1 MKNIEFLSKQTLENL
16 KQQNKVLS
24 PENYERE
31 FFKLSTQQNIIFEEK
46 EQLDSIKNNLS
57 NIEKKSIK
65 DDITFKEISEI
76 LSKRIN
82 SQQVKQFLKDLS
94 YFMAPSLSKDTK
106 NDIDKLCEEISN
118 NPNELININNLRRL
132 RELTNLRIK
141 DDKNI
146 YNEKTEDIK
155 KLIRFLVEIFTKT
168 VNETNI
174 TLDKIIEIKNEI
186 KNLDLSESSTKQV
199 SLLHKKLINNIDE
212 IERNLKS
219 NNESIINSQKDTDEL
234 YNQIE
239 NLKCSLDKAEEEKSI
254 DYLTGVLTRRAF
266 AQESKRADNEYK
278 VFEAKYAVVFFDI
291 DHFKKINDNFG
302 HECGDSV
309 LYTFASILNKLT
321 RNEDIICRYGGEEF
335 IAIIHYN
342 SLFDVTNYLKRVKNI
357 ISTNK
362 FVYKDYKIE
371 VNFSAGVAFRTNYNN
386 FEETLNFADKLL
398 YKAKD
403 SGRNKIILDNN
414 EEF

>member
-1 MKNIEFLSKQTLENL
+1 MKNTELLSKQTLENL
-16 KQQNKVLS
+16 KQQNKSLS

-46 EQLDSIKNNLS
+46 KQLDSIQNNLCKL
-57 NIEKKSIK
+57 EKKLIK
-65 DDITFKEISEI
+65 DGITFKEISEI

-94 YFMAPSLSKDTK
+94 YFMSPSLSKDTK

-118 NPNELININNLRRL
+118 NPNELINIDNLRRL

-174 TLDKIIEIKNEI
+174 TLDKIIEIKKEI
-186 KNLDLSESSTKQV
+186 KNLDLSDSSTKQV
-199 SLLHKKLINNIDE
+199 SLLHKKLIDNIDE

-219 NNESIINSQKDTDEL
+219 NNDSLLNSQNNTDEL

-254 DYLTGVLTRRAF
+254 DFLTGVLTRRAF
-266 AQESKRADNEYK
+266 AQESKRADNEYN

-302 HECGDSV
+302 HDCGDSV

-335 IAIIHYN
+335 VAIIHYN

-362 FVYKDYKIE
+362 FVYKEYKIE
-371 VNFSAGVAFRTNYNN
+371 VNFSAGVAFRTNYHN

-398 YKAKD
+398 YKAKNA
-403 SGRNKIILDNN
+403 GRNKIILDNN

>member
-94 YFMAPSLSKDTK
+94 YFMTPSLSKDTK

-219 NNESIINSQKDTDEL
+219 NNESIINSQNDTDEL

>member
-1 MKNIEFLSKQTLENL
+1 MKNTELLSKQTLENL
-16 KQQNKVLS
+16 KQQNKSLS

-46 EQLDSIKNNLS
+46 KQLDSIQNNLCKL
-57 NIEKKSIK
+57 EKKSIK
-65 DDITFKEISEI
+65 DGITFKEISEI

-94 YFMAPSLSKDTK
+94 YFMSPSLSKDTK

-118 NPNELININNLRRL
+118 NPNELINIDNLRRL

-174 TLDKIIEIKNEI
+174 TLDKIIEIKKEI
-186 KNLDLSESSTKQV
+186 KNLDLSDSSTKQV
-199 SLLHKKLINNIDE
+199 SLLHKKLIDNIDE

-219 NNESIINSQKDTDEL
+219 NNDSLLNSQNNTDEL

-254 DYLTGVLTRRAF
+254 DFLTGVLTRRAF
-266 AQESKRADNEYK
+266 AQESKRADNEYN

-302 HECGDSV
+302 HDCGDSV

-335 IAIIHYN
+335 VAIIHYN

-362 FVYKDYKIE
+362 FVYKEYKIE
-371 VNFSAGVAFRTNYNN
+371 VNFSAGVAFRTNYHN

-398 YKAKD
+398 YKAKNA
-403 SGRNKIILDNN
+403 GRNKIILDNN

>member
-1 MKNIEFLSKQTLENL
+1 MENIELLSKQTLENL

-31 FFKLSTQQNIIFEEK
+31 FFKLLTQQNIIFEEK
-46 EQLDSIKNNLS
+46 QQLDSIKNNLC
-57 NIEKKSIK
+57 NIEKKLIK

-76 LSKRIN
+76 LIKRIN

-94 YFMAPSLSKDTK
+94 YFMTPSLSKNTK
-106 NDIDKLCEEISN
+106 NDIDKLCEKISN
-118 NPNELININNLRRL
+118 NPNQLININNLRKL

-141 DDKNI
+141 DDKDT
-146 YNEKTEDIK
+146 YNEKSEDIK
-155 KLIRFLVEIFTKT
+155 KLISFLVDIFTKT

-186 KNLDLSESSTKQV
+186 KNLELSDSSAKQV
-199 SLLHKKLINNIDE
+199 SLLHEKLINNINE
-212 IERNLKS
+212 IEKNLKR
-219 NNESIINSQKDTDEL
+219 NNESIINSQKDTNDL
-234 YNQIE
+234 YTQIE

-266 AQESKRADNEYK
+266 AQESKRADNEYN
-278 VFEAKYAVVFFDI
+278 VFDAKYAIVFFDI
-291 DHFKKINDNFG
+291 DHFKKINDNYG

-309 LYTFASILNKLT
+309 LYTFASILSKLT

-357 ISTNK
+357 ISSNK
-362 FVYKDYKIE
+362 FIYKEYKIE
-371 VNFSAGVAFRTNYNN
+371 VKFSAGVAFRTNYNN

-398 YKAKD
+398 YQAKD
-403 SGRNKIILDNN
+403 LGRDKIILDNN